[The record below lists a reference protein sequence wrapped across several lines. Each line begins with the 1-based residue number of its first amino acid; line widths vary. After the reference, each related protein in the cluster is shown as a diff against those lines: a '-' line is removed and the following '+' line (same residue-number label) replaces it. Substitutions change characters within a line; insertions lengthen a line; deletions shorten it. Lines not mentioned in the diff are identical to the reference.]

1 MCVCFASLTFVYEN
15 SQGQSRQIDIPRIR
29 RARADYRRCVR
40 SVRVPVRM
48 PDRSLCSVAEV
59 KAWEK
64 GHAEKRAS
72 PLHATAVKSDAAA
85 DHQKPDGRKGYEDLG
100 VVGEEEADN
109 DQANAQDQA
118 AKAQPTLPRERAA
131 SSRHALTPQRCYCLL
146 AVF

>member
-1 MCVCFASLTFVYEN
+1 
-15 SQGQSRQIDIPRIR
+15 
-29 RARADYRRCVR
+29 
-40 SVRVPVRM
+40 M
-48 PDRSLCSVAEV
+48 PDRLLCSVAAAEV
-59 KAWEK
+59 KAWEE

-72 PLHATAVKSDAAA
+72 PLHAAAIKRDAAA
-85 DHQKPDGRKGYEDLG
+85 DHQKPDGQKGYEDLG

-131 SSRHALTPQRCYCLL
+131 GSRHALTPQRCYCPP